1 MVAGVFPSES
11 YGAFMNTLSPPVQLS
26 HKRKE
31 VTLSI
36 RQRAILH
43 RLLHRD
49 LRKCSATALESFK
62 RYGWTFGLGGAYQL
76 TDKGRLIAELSEQAE
91 PGRELN
97 LSLR

>member
-1 MVAGVFPSES
+1 
-11 YGAFMNTLSPPVQLS
+11 MNTLSSPIEITQKL
-26 HKRKE
+26 KA

-36 RQRAILH
+36 RQRLILH

-62 RYGWTFGLGGAYQL
+62 RHGWTFGLGGAYQL
-76 TDKGRLIAELSEQAE
+76 TEKGRLIAELSEKAE

-97 LSLR
+97 LVLP